1 MDFEEKSAASIRKKL
16 SDLARTEKGTSD
28 HDRHYNSLWDEIGST
43 QCLQL
48 RGQYDVEQGCWN
60 QSLSDDEA
68 KALVEVLQ
76 EADLSRLAKLDLS
89 ENLLD
94 ERTIVAVFRVLES
107 GRCGSLTHL
116 DLSIT
121 SYDVEVEMECS
132 KAIAAALRSGHL
144 SGLRQLSL
152 PPCHVPTIAEALRC
166 GAVSNLDHVDLEGSR
181 ELEQRSHEMREV
193 LDAGL
198 LSRVVHLSLRNCCLE
213 ADAVAVL
220 ARAMESNPGS
230 KLKHL
235 DLSWNPLRH
244 GGSVA
249 IAGLWSS
256 GHLSNLEYLSLCKCE
271 ILDGGMRVISE
282 AMSGRASVLKF
293 LNVEENKIG
302 DAGMAE
308 LLKALRSGHLPRLE
322 ALIIRFNWIQEEGM
336 LALANFLEEGRC
348 SASLKELHLFEVNVS
363 ERSARA
369 FVSAYSS
376 NEALTLQLK
385 TFPWPNTS
393 FATNAEKFRKRNVAF
408 TSARHNLKDEKDVPA
423 TTGKA
428 FLCGFQK
435 VGKTTLRRTLQ
446 QSKVGAMCRPM
457 RSSWTVGGS
466 RTAEPR
472 TRGIEVTHIVKKG
485 RRGKPDVV
493 LAIWDLAGQAEYR
506 VLHSAFCL
514 AEGKATIF
522 VIVCNA
528 TYEPG
533 HSETELLFWLR
544 FVASSC
550 EPGIKRHVLVVLNC
564 FDGRECSE
572 LVMWVDL
579 LMKQKD
585 TFQDL
590 LHIRATPFVLDA
602 RKRASVGELK
612 RHLIALCR
620 ELLQGQFMPGICQKF
635 PKLLNKRK
643 ANPDF
648 RKFPVLTLENFL
660 LQFRAKH
667 QNEMNLMAALEFLH
681 EAGSVVLFKQDRLR
695 MSDPDIA
702 IAGLV
707 VLDPNWFCQRV
718 VGELLLPDSIRQEE
732 RSSVGFKVDEDGS
745 ISLKRLHLFLQQN
758 LGTEPESW
766 VVTMLMCLGL
776 CYRGGVH
783 NDRVLVPALI
793 KTDDMDRWEKCGVRE
808 AAARQWVMGRSLTLK
823 DSAKTALPAALFRQ
837 LQVSLAREAE
847 CESYTA
853 SKSSSNFNFRKM
865 SVLLQFDVS
874 EKDPEERIDILVK
887 PLGLMDDDP
896 ASVRKQQLNV
906 IEDIMDKLEP
916 IGIFCC
922 PGVQFHRKVILP
934 WSTAT
939 STPSMKDRILKPVD
953 FFIKKVEE
961 EGLGSCSNWCVDG
974 QYVRYDDLLSAEDLD
989 GLEKTIGRR
998 CKGLE
1003 EGVRELGIDVDD
1015 TDLNE
1020 LSRAVPPE
1028 ELPLSPESSCIV
1040 REIRRQGS
1048 LTRSE
1053 VRLQGKLIR
1062 NHLDTRVAELQ
1073 HSIKFIFDKQNQI
1086 LRKLHAF
1093 HSYSVAEKE
1102 SSLPRFLYLKKASAS
1117 GSWITVK
1124 EAFGSTFHVHLL
1136 CEARSENGYLHEV
1149 EGQEGVQITNPKKWV
1164 RKLQPL
1170 LEWSLAV
1177 AIVVARVVGATA
1189 LPGLG
1194 LLLPNLPYSEGAN
1207 LALVVESVATLGES
1221 ALRSG
1226 NHQIDAPGSSA
1237 QHPINLKDRAEA
1249 AETLREFIEAVGRAE
1264 FWRKIGLRKAALRDK
1279 DGTLAKCAWICE
1291 KCYSS
1296 YKKNGT
1302 LVADITP

>member
-1 MDFEEKSAASIRKKL
+1 MDQEEKCAASIRKKL
-16 SDLARTEKGTSD
+16 SDLVRPEKGTSD
-28 HDRHYNSLWDEIGST
+28 YDRYYKLLRDEIGIT

-48 RGQYDVEQGCWN
+48 RGQYDLELGCWV
-60 QSLSDDEA
+60 QSLSDVEA
-68 KALVEVLQ
+68 AALVEVLQ
-76 EADLSRLAKLDLS
+76 EADMSRLAKLDLS
-89 ENLLD
+89 QNLLD

-116 DLSIT
+116 DLSET
-121 SYDVEVEMECS
+121 SYNVGMES
-132 KAIAAALRSGHL
+132 SRAIAAALRTGHL
-144 SGLRQLSL
+144 SGFRHLSL
-152 PPCHVPTIAEALRC
+152 PPCHVPTIAEALRS
-166 GAVSNLDHVDLEGSR
+166 GEVSNLDHVNLEGSR
-181 ELEQRSHEMREV
+181 ELEQRSNEMREV
-193 LDAGL
+193 LDVGL
-198 LSRVVHLSLRNCCLE
+198 LSGVVHLSLRNCCLE

-220 ARAMESNPGS
+220 ARAMESNSGS

-271 ILDGGMRVISE
+271 ILDRGMRVISE
-282 AMSGRASVLKF
+282 AMSGRASVLKV

-302 DAGMAE
+302 DAGIAE
-308 LLKALRSGHLPRLE
+308 LLKALRSGHLPQLE
-322 ALIIRFNWIQEEGM
+322 ALIVRFNWIQEEGM
-336 LALANFLEEGRC
+336 LALANFLEEGRFF
-348 SASLKELHLFEVNVS
+348 ASLKELHLFEVNVS

-385 TFPWPNTS
+385 KFPWPNTY
-393 FATNAEKFRKRNVAF
+393 FETNAEKFRKRNVAF
-408 TSARHNLKDEKDVPA
+408 ASARNNLKDEKDVPA

-428 FLCGFQK
+428 FLCGFQM

-446 QSKVGAMCRPM
+446 QSKIGAVYRCMKSGSNVG
-457 RSSWTVGGS
+457 SSS
-466 RTAEPR
+466 TAEPR
-472 TRGIEVTHIVKKG
+472 TRGIEVTHIVNKG
-485 RRGKPDVV
+485 KGGQPDVV

-528 TYEPG
+528 TYPLG

-564 FDGRECSE
+564 FDGRDCSE

-579 LMKQKD
+579 IRKQKD
-585 TFQDL
+585 TFRDL
-590 LHIRATPFVLDA
+590 LHIFATPFVLDA
-602 RKRASVGELK
+602 RKRASVVDLK
-612 RHLIALCR
+612 SHLTTLCR
-620 ELLQGQFMPGICQKF
+620 ELLQGQFMPGICQNLPKF
-635 PKLLNKRK
+635 LDKLK

-648 RKFPVLTLENFL
+648 QKFPVLTLDKFL
-660 LQFRAKH
+660 LQFRVRNKY
-667 QNEMNLMAALEFLH
+667 QSEGNLMAALEFLH
-681 EAGSVVLFKQDRLR
+681 EAGSVVFFKKDRLK

-702 IAGLV
+702 VSGLV

-718 VGELLLPDSIRQEE
+718 VGELLLPDSILQEE
-732 RSSVGFKVDEDGS
+732 QSSVRSIVEEDGS
-745 ISLKRLHLFLQQN
+745 ISLKTLHLFLQQN
-758 LGTEPESW
+758 LGTEPVSW
-766 VVTMLMCLGL
+766 VVAMLMCLGL
-776 CYRGGVH
+776 CYRGGVG

-793 KTDDMDRWEKCGVRE
+793 KKDDMDRWEKCGVRE
-808 AAARQWVMGRSLTLK
+808 ATACQWVMGRSLTLM
-823 DSAKTALPAALFRQ
+823 DSAKTALPAALFRR
-837 LQVSLAREAE
+837 LQVSLARDPG

-853 SKSSSNFNFRKM
+853 SKSSTNFNIRRM

-896 ASVRKQQLNV
+896 GSVRKQQLNV

-916 IGIFCC
+916 ISIFCC
-922 PGVQFHRKVILP
+922 PGVQFHRKVIKP

-939 STPSMKDRILKPVD
+939 STPSMKDRTLKSVE
-953 FFIKKVEE
+953 FFKKKVEE
-961 EGLGSCSNWCVDG
+961 QGLGSYSNWYIDG
-974 QYVRYDDLLSAEDLD
+974 QCLRYDDLLSAEDLD

-1003 EGVRELGIDVDD
+1003 EDVLELGIDVDD
-1015 TDLNE
+1015 TDFNE
-1020 LSRAVPPE
+1020 LSRAVPVE
-1028 ELPLSPESSCIV
+1028 ELQLSPESSCIV
-1040 REIRRQGS
+1040 REIRREGL

-1053 VRLQGKLIR
+1053 VRLQGKLVQ
-1062 NHLDTRVAELQ
+1062 NQFDTMVAELQ
-1073 HSIKFIFDKQNQI
+1073 RSIKFIYDKQNQI
-1086 LRKLHAF
+1086 LRKVHAF

-1102 SSLPRFLYLKKASAS
+1102 SSLPRFLYLKKSSAS

-1136 CEARSENGYLHEV
+1136 CEARSDNGYLHEV
-1149 EGQEGVQITNPKKWV
+1149 EGQEGVEITNPKKWV

-1170 LEWSLAV
+1170 LEWSLAI
-1177 AIVVARVVGATA
+1177 AIVVARVVGVTA

-1194 LLLPNLPYSEGAN
+1194 LLLPNLSYTEGAN
-1207 LALVVESVATLGES
+1207 LALVIESVATLGET

-1226 NHQIDAPGSSA
+1226 DHQIDAPGSSP
-1237 QHPINLKDRAEA
+1237 QHPINLKDRAVA
-1249 AETLREFIEAVGRAE
+1249 AETLKDFIEAVGRAE
-1264 FWRKIGLRKAALRDK
+1264 FWQKVGLRKAVLRDK
-1279 DGTLAKCAWICE
+1279 DGNLAKCAWICE
-1291 KCYSS
+1291 KCYNC
-1296 YKKNGT
+1296 YKKNGI